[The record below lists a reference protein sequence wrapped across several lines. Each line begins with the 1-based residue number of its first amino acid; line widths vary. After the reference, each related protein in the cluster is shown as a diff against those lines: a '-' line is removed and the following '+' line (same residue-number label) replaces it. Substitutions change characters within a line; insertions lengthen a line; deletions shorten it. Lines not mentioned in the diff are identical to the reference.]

1 MLAVVSVGIRWPR
14 RALDR
19 NLMLFMFSIKIYSV
33 FKGLTGVFVSC
44 RVLLVL
50 WVCRAL
56 MDPWASRVLRG
67 LQERKAREEMRGQ
80 QELQA

>member
-1 MLAVVSVGIRWPR
+1 M
-14 RALDR
+14 
-19 NLMLFMFSIKIYSV
+19 FMFSIKIYSV
-33 FKGLTGVFVSC
+33 FEGLTGVFVSC